1 LHGLRAKELSTARG
15 LSPSSRWRGVIR
27 RLFSESK
34 GADKDKLQAC
44 WRWTKPFTDAPTGG
58 RPGAKAP

>member
-1 LHGLRAKELSTARG
+1 
-15 LSPSSRWRGVIR
+15 VIR

-44 WRWTKPFTDAPTGG
+44 WRWTKPFTDAPIGG